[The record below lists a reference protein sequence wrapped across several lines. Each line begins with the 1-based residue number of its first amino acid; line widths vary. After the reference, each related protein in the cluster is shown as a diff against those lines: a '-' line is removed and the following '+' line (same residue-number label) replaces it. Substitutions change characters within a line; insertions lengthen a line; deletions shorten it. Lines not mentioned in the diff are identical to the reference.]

1 MRLPSKNPAFP
12 DGDCH
17 CCSCNRSPLF
27 SEMDQKNAKAAIS
40 LGPVFVNGKQQYVEN
55 EALVFVKPDSTI
67 VQEAMQETQS
77 LGTFSFEDGQKI
89 KNSFLKNSKTNSEM
103 TWK

>member
-1 MRLPSKNPAFP
+1 MGIVTVALAT
-12 DGDCH
+12 G
-17 CCSCNRSPLF
+17 SPLF
-27 SEMDQKNAKAAIS
+27 SEMDRKNAKAAIS

-77 LGTFSFEDGQKI
+77 LGTF
-89 KNSFLKNSKTNSEM
+89 FLKMDKKIGRTRF
-103 TWK
+103 